1 MRHKFVDFFTRNL
14 PLKLISLVI
23 AFIIWMLVTNSN
35 DPIDTRLYSNI
46 QITLVNEDSVAD
58 IGKVVEPEGT
68 GTVTVKVTER
78 KSILNQLSRTGND
91 FYVEADLNNLNDMN
105 AIPLTVTCTNPA
117 VTWDEMELSP
127 TALKVTLENKVEQAF
142 PVNVSVSGEVA
153 QATGCT
159 VGSTSV
165 TEGKNILIAGP
176 ESLINIIGQVTAPV
190 SVSSVKDDT
199 TLSSVVRITDK
210 NGDAFTES
218 QMSRLELKDSEGN
231 LLSDRTVRVA
241 IDLWKIRSDVP
252 LRVKTTGTPAPGYF
266 VSDVETIPKTITIAG
281 TDEAL
286 EQVGDKLDVIDS
298 VNVNGASRDISEEI
312 DLTDTLSGYSSL
324 KLVNEDDPTVS
335 VEITIEKSGDR
346 TFELPVGNIEL
357 LNKPD
362 DMKLVF
368 TPADLLDVSVHSD
381 DYDFSDFSVTDIK
394 ASVDLTPC
402 ETEGNYELPVEL
414 EVPEGYEVNDEVTIT
429 VNSSVISETDTS
441 GAVIRK
447 QRTGDEEQST
457 E

>member
-165 TEGKNILIAGP
+165 TEGK
-176 ESLINIIGQVTAPV
+176 
-190 SVSSVKDDT
+190 K
-199 TLSSVVRITDK
+199 
-210 NGDAFTES
+210 
-218 QMSRLELKDSEGN
+218 
-231 LLSDRTVRVA
+231 
-241 IDLWKIRSDVP
+241 
-252 LRVKTTGTPAPGYF
+252 Y
-266 VSDVETIPKTITIAG
+266 
-281 TDEAL
+281 
-286 EQVGDKLDVIDS
+286 
-298 VNVNGASRDISEEI
+298 
-312 DLTDTLSGYSSL
+312 
-324 KLVNEDDPTVS
+324 
-335 VEITIEKSGDR
+335 
-346 TFELPVGNIEL
+346 
-357 LNKPD
+357 PD
-362 DMKLVF
+362 
-368 TPADLLDVSVHSD
+368 
-381 DYDFSDFSVTDIK
+381 
-394 ASVDLTPC
+394 C
-402 ETEGNYELPVEL
+402 
-414 EVPEGYEVNDEVTIT
+414 
-429 VNSSVISETDTS
+429 
-441 GAVIRK
+441 
-447 QRTGDEEQST
+447 RTGIPDQHHRAGDGAGFRLFGER
-457 E
+457 